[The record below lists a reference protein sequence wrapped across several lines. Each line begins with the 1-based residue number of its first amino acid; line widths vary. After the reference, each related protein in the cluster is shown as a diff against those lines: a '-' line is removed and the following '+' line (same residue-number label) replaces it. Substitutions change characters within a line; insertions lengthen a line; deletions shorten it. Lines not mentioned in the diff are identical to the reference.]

1 MENLPAADAPAWRT
15 WPRVLVTTSLH
26 DTRVLYVEPFKWVA
40 RMRLLSGD
48 GAPQVLLKTEVD
60 GGHGG
65 RSGRYEAW
73 RERAFEDAWAL
84 DVLGLA

>member
-1 MENLPAADAPAWRT
+1 MRAQAP
-15 WPRVLVTTSLH
+15 
-26 DTRVLYVEPFKWVA
+26 
-40 RMRLLSGD
+40 D
-48 GAPQVLLKTEVD
+48 GAPGVLLKTEVD